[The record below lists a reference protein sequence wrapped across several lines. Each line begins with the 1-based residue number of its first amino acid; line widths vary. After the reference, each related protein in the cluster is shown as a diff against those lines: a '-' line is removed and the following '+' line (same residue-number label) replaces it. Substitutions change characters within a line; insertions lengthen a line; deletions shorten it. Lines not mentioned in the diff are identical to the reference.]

1 MEAIKDA
8 IAYISDEWTVI
19 AFAPVSFITAVAL
32 LGVAI
37 WFFVRL
43 IHKGEIAGLKATITS
58 HNATITTQKERMD
71 LSRDRLDDS
80 QQRLVELEFEIEKTK
95 EAIPVANSVAMQHSL
110 AASTIASDIR
120 LGLGGTSRILNLP
133 AHLAAASG
141 FTEPVPFEGMDDT
154 KGAKKDNE
162 NK

>member
-32 LGVAI
+32 IGIAI
-37 WFFVRL
+37 WFFIQLV
-43 IHKGEIAGLKATITS
+43 HKGEIAGLKATIT
-58 HNATITTQKERMD
+58 AQKERMD

-80 QQRLVELEFEIEKTK
+80 QQRLVELELEIEKMK
-95 EAIPVANSVAMQHSL
+95 EAIPVADSVAMQHSL

>member
-32 LGVAI
+32 IGIAI
-37 WFFVRL
+37 WFFVQL
-43 IHKGEIAGLKATITS
+43 VHKSEIAGLKATIT
-58 HNATITTQKERMD
+58 AQKERMD

-80 QQRLVELEFEIEKTK
+80 QQRLVELELEIEKTK
-95 EAIPVANSVAMQHSL
+95 EAIPVADSVAMQHSL
-110 AASTIASDIR
+110 AASTIASDVR